1 MNKAI
6 TDGLVFMPPA
16 FDAGLGVW
24 SSEDGTAGSAT
35 YDGAGNAAIVT
46 GDQDFGSCLEL
57 VKLTT
62 TTKLR
67 YMGQTQMFPG
77 VYLQIRA
84 RVKAMS
90 GNLPNVRIA
99 GYAMNG
105 SNGHV
110 SGLDELGETV
120 TLTAYGDVVEVS
132 AIVGTGAKG
141 GVDMAWGTAP
151 VYGHFG
157 LDLTGSNGGI
167 VRIESI
173 EIEDVSNFYLRDL
186 IDVVDVRDYGAV
198 GDGVTDDR
206 AAFIAADAAANG
218 RQIFVP
224 KGSYFIGNSI
234 SIAARVKFEGKLV
247 MAAASRLALLSNY
260 DFPTYAEAFG
270 NEEEGLKK
278 GLQAL
283 MSYTDHTVFD
293 LCGRRVEITAP
304 LKVAEYAP
312 ALSTWSN
319 RRVLTNGQLNAVDGP
334 AWDPVVVTSQGT
346 YNTNAPFVLTNVA
359 NIANIQVGS
368 LITGSGVGREIY
380 VKAVNIGAS
389 TVTLSNRMY
398 GGSATR
404 NFTFTRNQYM
414 LDFSGMAQLDRFFID
429 QVEFLCSKICSG
441 VLLAPEG
448 EMFHMHDCLMLR
460 PKARAITSPGNG
472 CQDMVIDRCEF
483 LSPEMEL
490 PVPQRTAI
498 AFNSNKN
505 DLKIR
510 NNRFV
515 NFKHTM
521 VIGGQGSLI
530 VGNHWFQSD
539 YEPDGIRM
547 GGLIFAN
554 ADVKSVVTGNYIDNC
569 TIEWTNEYESDPDF
583 GVQYSFSG
591 LSMTGNIFTG
601 IDVAPWFSWIVVKP
615 YGTGHYLFGVNVS
628 CNVFR
633 AISGAIDRVEKVD
646 TTYADLDH
654 VSNRNVVFE
663 SNAYA
668 GVSDPASNPVFMQ
681 HDQGTAQSVWTVD
694 ATRYLPFGGQARNVE
709 SLVFENMLTNGS
721 GARVTEMPYIVTD
734 QGPNKDKITINWSQ
748 AVKGRAQ
755 IKIRM
760 DNPN

>member
-6 TDGLVFMPPA
+6 TDGLVFMPSA
-16 FDAGLGVW
+16 FSAGLGVW
-24 SSEDGTAGSAT
+24 SSENGTTGSAT
-35 YDGAGNAAIVT
+35 YNGAGNAAIVT

-57 VKLTT
+57 VKLSS

-67 YMGQTQMFPG
+67 YMGQTQLYPG
-77 VYLQIRA
+77 CYLQIRA

-90 GNLPNVRIA
+90 GNLPSVRIA
-99 GYAMNG
+99 GYAMSG
-105 SNGHV
+105 STHV
-110 SGLDELGETV
+110 SGLVEIGPSKA
-120 TLTAYGDVVEVS
+120 LTAYGDIVEVP

-141 GVDMAWGTAP
+141 GVTMEWGTAQ

-157 LDLTGSNGGI
+157 LDLTGANGGI

-173 EIEDVSNFYLRDL
+173 EIEDVSNIYLRDML
-186 IDVVDVRDYGAV
+186 DVVDVKDYGAV
-198 GDGVTDDR
+198 GDGVTNDIP
-206 AAFIAADAAANG
+206 AFLAADAAANG

-224 KGSYFIGNSI
+224 KGTYYLNNSI
-234 SIAARVKFEGKLV
+234 SISAPVKFEGTLK
-247 MAAASRLALLSNY
+247 MDPSSRLALLSNY

-270 NEEEGLKK
+270 NEELGLRK

-283 MSYTDHTVFD
+283 MTYTDHTVFD
-293 LCGRRVEITAP
+293 LCGRRVEVTAP
-304 LKVAEYAP
+304 LMVSDYAP
-312 ALSTWSN
+312 GLTTWSN

-334 AWDPVVVTSQGT
+334 AWAPVVVTSQAT
-346 YNTNAPFVLTNVA
+346 YNVNSPYVLTNVP
-359 NIANIQVGS
+359 NIANIKVGS
-368 LITGSGVGREIY
+368 LITGAGVGREIY
-380 VKAVNIGAS
+380 VKAVNVGSS
-389 TVTLSNRMY
+389 TITLSNRLY

-404 NFTFTRNQYM
+404 TFTFTRNQYM

-490 PVPQRTAI
+490 PVSQRTAI

-515 NFKHTM
+515 NFHHTM
-521 VIGGQGSLI
+521 VIGGEGSLI

-539 YEPDGIRM
+539 YEPDGIRT
-547 GGLIFAN
+547 GGLIFTQTH
-554 ADVKSVVTGNYIDNC
+554 VKSIVTGNYIDNC

-583 GVQYSFSG
+583 GVQYSFGG
-591 LSMTGNIFTG
+591 LSLTGNIFTA
-601 IDVAPWFSWIVVKP
+601 IDVAPWFSWLVVKP
-615 YGTGHYLFGVNVS
+615 YGSGHYLYGLNVS

-633 AISGAIDRVEKVD
+633 TISGAIDRIEKVD
-646 TTYADLDH
+646 TTYAALDH
-654 VSNRNVVFE
+654 ASNRNVTFE
-663 SNAYA
+663 SNTYQ
-668 GVSDPASNPVFMQ
+668 GITNPTINPVLIQ
-681 HDQGTAQSVWTVD
+681 HDQSTAQTVWTID
-694 ATRYLPFGGQARNVE
+694 PTRYLPFEGHARKVE
-709 SLVFENMLTNGS
+709 SLVCEGMMTTATG
-721 GARVTEMPYIVTD
+721 GRVTEMPYVLTS
-734 QGPNKDKITINWSQ
+734 QGASKDKVTVNWSQ
-748 AVKGRAQ
+748 AVKGRTHL
-755 IKIRM
+755 KIRM
-760 DNPN
+760 DTPN